1 MRQKN
6 TNGILTVYA
15 GPMYAGKTTALIAEL
30 ETSLEDGKSV
40 FIVKPIIDNRYS
52 SEDVVSHD
60 GTSLKKETGHTVKCL
75 GLSDI
80 LQLSDLEDVDVLLVD
95 EAQFF
100 NELSYKGIPEY
111 LANGIDVVAV
121 GLDMDS
127 EGEGFGSMPFLL
139 ERANVVYKLSSIC
152 SVCGEEATRTFRKF
166 TASSTSQVLIGG
178 NETYEPR
185 CLEHWLKGQKEKY
198 QFIKN

>member
-1 MRQKN
+1 MRSKT
-6 TNGILTVYA
+6 TNGTLTVYA

-40 FIVKPIIDNRYS
+40 FVVKPIIDDRYS
-52 SEDVVSHD
+52 AEDVVSHD

-75 GLSDI
+75 GLNDVVD
-80 LQLSDLEDVDVLLVD
+80 LEFLEDVDVLLID

-100 NELSYKGIPEY
+100 KDLCYAYVPMY
-111 LANGIDVVAV
+111 LEHGIDVIAV

-127 EGEGFGSMPFLL
+127 EGKGFGSMPFLL

-185 CLEHWLKGQKEKY
+185 CLHHWLEGQREKHK
-198 QFIKN
+198 FLH

>member
-30 ETSLEDGKSV
+30 ETSLEDGKNV
-40 FIVKPIIDNRYS
+40 FVVKPIIDNRYS

-75 GLSDI
+75 DLNDVVDI
-80 LQLSDLEDVDVLLVD
+80 EFLEDVDVLLID

-100 NELSYKGIPEY
+100 KDLCYAYVPIY
-111 LANGIDVVAV
+111 LEHGIDVIAV

-127 EGEGFGSMPFLL
+127 EGKGFGSMPFQIG
-139 ERANVVYKLSSIC
+139 RAHV
-152 SVCGEEATRTFRKF
+152 
-166 TASSTSQVLIGG
+166 
-178 NETYEPR
+178 
-185 CLEHWLKGQKEKY
+185 
-198 QFIKN
+198 

>member
-1 MRQKN
+1 MRNKK
-6 TNGILTVYA
+6 TNGSLTVYA

-30 ETSLEDGKSV
+30 ETSLEDGKNV
-40 FIVKPIIDNRYS
+40 FVVKPIIDDRYS

-80 LQLSDLEDVDVLLVD
+80 LQLSDLEEVDVLLVD

-121 GLDMDS
+121 ALDMDS

-185 CLEHWLKGQKEKY
+185 CLQHWLEGQREKHK
-198 QFIKN
+198 FLH